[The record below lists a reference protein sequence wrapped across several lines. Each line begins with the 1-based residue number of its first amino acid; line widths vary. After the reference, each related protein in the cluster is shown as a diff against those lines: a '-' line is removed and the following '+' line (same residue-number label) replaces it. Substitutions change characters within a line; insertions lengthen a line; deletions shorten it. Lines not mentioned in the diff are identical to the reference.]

1 LSSNGLQTQYK
12 KAADALV
19 SSTNFVIWYYVTD
32 TDLTHLICFVGV
44 LPLNL
49 MLTVTNAKETAHFL
63 TLLLIA
69 EGTTEEAS

>member
-1 LSSNGLQTQYK
+1 MHFQKSQIFNLYIDSKNNGLQTQYK

-49 MLTVTNAKETAHFL
+49 MLTVTNPKETAHF
-63 TLLLIA
+63 
-69 EGTTEEAS
+69 